1 MTSSDRVGNAGSGE
15 AASGNTASS
24 EAASSKA
31 ASGNA
36 ASMIPGRVRRAIER
50 PDPDV
55 LDALAHFPSSLI
67 SDCQNRMGAM
77 DGLIR
82 PLLPG
87 RGFCGPAITVEE
99 VEGGNLMSHAALELA
114 QPGDVLV
121 IDAKGVATRACWG
134 AVQTLA
140 AERLGLA
147 AVVVNGVVR
156 DCADIATRALPIYA
170 LGTSPGGPL
179 KGWGGNVNLPI
190 ACGGVA
196 VCPGDVVVGDDDGVV
211 VVSRELAGELPEL
224 CVVRQRLEQRWTER
238 VEGGTST
245 VDAVGLHDSL
255 ARQGVRYT

>member
-1 MTSSDRVGNAGSGE
+1 
-15 AASGNTASS
+15 
-24 EAASSKA
+24 
-31 ASGNA
+31 
-36 ASMIPGRVRRAIER
+36 
-50 PDPDV
+50 
-55 LDALAHFPSSLI
+55 
-67 SDCQNRMGAM
+67 MGTM

-99 VEGGNLMSHAALELA
+99 VEGGNLMSHAALELV

-121 IDAKGVATRACWG
+121 IDAKGITTRACWG
-134 AVQTLA
+134 AVQTA
-140 AERLGLA
+140 AAQRLGLA

-156 DCADIATRALPIYA
+156 DRADTATRALPIYA

-211 VVSRELAGELPEL
+211 VVSRDLAGELAEL
-224 CVVRQRLEQRWTER
+224 CAARQTLEQGWTER
-238 VEGGTST
+238 VEAGAST
-245 VDAVGLHDSL
+245 VDAVGLRDSL
-255 ARQGVRYT
+255 DRQGVRYE

>member
-1 MTSSDRVGNAGSGE
+1 MTSDAPGANLAPPIV
-15 AASGNTASS
+15 
-24 EAASSKA
+24 
-31 ASGNA
+31 
-36 ASMIPGRVRRAIER
+36 PGRVRLAIER

-55 LDALAHFPSSLI
+55 LDALARFPPGLI

-77 DGLIR
+77 DGRIR
-82 PLLPG
+82 SLLPG
-87 RGFCGPAITVEE
+87 RSFCGPAITVEE
-99 VEGGNLMSHAALELA
+99 VEGGNLMSHAALELT

-121 IDAKGVATRACWG
+121 IDAKGITTRACWG

-140 AERLGLA
+140 AERLRLA

-156 DCADIATRALPIYA
+156 DRADVALRSMPIYA

-211 VVSRELAGELPEL
+211 VVARNLAGELPEL
-224 CVVRQRLEQRWTER
+224 CARRQTLEQGWAEQ
-238 VEGGTST
+238 VEGGAST
-245 VDAVGLHDSL
+245 VDAVGLRGSL
-255 ARQGVRYT
+255 DHQGVRYE

>member
-1 MTSSDRVGNAGSGE
+1 MTSNAPG
-15 AASGNTASS
+15 A
-24 EAASSKA
+24 
-31 ASGNA
+31 NA
-36 ASMIPGRVRRAIER
+36 ALMIPGRVRMAVER

-55 LDALAHFPSSLI
+55 LAALARFPSGLI

-77 DGLIR
+77 DGRIR

-87 RGFCGPAITVEE
+87 RSFYGSAITVEE

-121 IDAKGVATRACWG
+121 IDAKGITTRAWWG

-156 DCADIATRALPIYA
+156 DRADIATRSLAIYA

-211 VVSRELAGELPEL
+211 VVPRDLAGELSQL
-224 CVVRQRLEQRWTER
+224 CARRQTLEEGWTEQ
-238 VEGGTST
+238 VEGGAST
-245 VDAVGLHDSL
+245 VDAVGLRDAL
-255 ARQGVRYT
+255 DRQGVRYE

>member
-1 MTSSDRVGNAGSGE
+1 VSNDKQVRGVAP
-15 AASGNTASS
+15 
-24 EAASSKA
+24 
-31 ASGNA
+31 
-36 ASMIPGRVRRAIER
+36 MIPGRIRQAIER
-50 PDPDV
+50 PDADV
-55 LDALAHFPSSLI
+55 LAALARFPASLI

-99 VEGGNLMSHAALELA
+99 AEGGNLMSHAALELV

-121 IDAKGVATRACWG
+121 IDAKGITTRACWG

-140 AERLGLA
+140 ARRLGVA
-147 AVVVNGVVR
+147 AVVLNGVVR
-156 DCADIATRALPIYA
+156 DCADITTHTLPIYA

-211 VVSRELAGELPEL
+211 VVSRELAGELSEL
-224 CVVRQRLEQRWTER
+224 CGARQMLEEGWTQQ
-238 VEGGTST
+238 VEGGAST
-245 VDAVGLHDSL
+245 VAAVGLRDAL
-255 ARQGVRYT
+255 DRQGVRYE